1 MIIVA
6 DPADAPIKII
16 NIGIANALSVATIKS
31 KPNASGNKKKR
42 NKCTVL
48 NLSIIQ
54 PAPKVTPITLKAKK
68 GRRMLKV

>member
-42 NKCTVL
+42 NKCTVP

-68 GRRMLKV
+68 G